1 MLKKYIFIILAIL
14 ICLQCSCNRNVTL
27 SLDGESK
34 IYDFSL
40 FDNANVI
47 VPKNQTD
54 SQSLSIIIK
63 NNKDEL
69 IIFDGG
75 RVEDADYLY
84 SLISKYNKK
93 VKAWFLTHIHDD
105 HVGALYKILSD
116 DKYDVRI
123 DNIYYSF
130 ADFDWYY
137 EKIGNEAG
145 SLILL
150 TDEFK
155 KLDKTNNFDNIK
167 KNDLFT
173 FDNVSIKVLN
183 NIYKLDTDP
192 INNSSISY
200 KVNIDKSNMIIFGDL
215 GYRGG
220 ELLYNEIE
228 NLDDIKSDIL
238 VLSHHGQNGV
248 PVALYYYVNPKV
260 VIWPTSKDIYE
271 NVNNIYDTDSTKSVI
286 DDLGVKT
293 QILSYK
299 ETAIIK

>member
-1 MLKKYIFIILAIL
+1 MCFL
-14 ICLQCSCNRNVTL
+14 CSCNSNTTLLNESGLIVYDL
-27 SLDGESK
+27 SLFE
-34 IYDFSL
+34 
-40 FDNANVI
+40 NANVI

-54 SQSLSIIIK
+54 SQSLSIIVK
-63 NNKDEL
+63 NKKDEL

-84 SLISKYNKK
+84 NIISKYNRR

-105 HVGALYKILSD
+105 HIGALYKILSD
-116 DKYDVRI
+116 EKYDIRI

-137 EKIGNEAG
+137 EKIGEDAG
-145 SLILL
+145 SLILFQ
-150 TDEFK
+150 DELK
-155 KLDKTNNFDNIK
+155 KLYKTNIFDNIK
-167 KNDLFT
+167 KNDVFT
-173 FDNVSIKVLN
+173 FDNVSVKVFN
-183 NIYKLDTDP
+183 NIYKLDTDS
-192 INNSSISY
+192 INNSSIAY
-200 KVNIDKSNMIIFGDL
+200 KVNIDKSNMIILGDL

-228 NLDDIKSDIL
+228 SLDDLKSEIL
-238 VLSHHGQNGV
+238 VLAHHGQNGV
-248 PVALYYYVNPKV
+248 PVSLYYYINPKV

-271 NVNNIYDTDSTKSVI
+271 NLDRRYDTDNTKYVI
-286 DDLGVKT
+286 NDLDIKT